1 MDTSKVVYR
10 IVFDDVTKKQL
21 LKLSKNKKLY
31 NRMLVIL
38 KDIEDNP
45 YSPAF
50 KFERLKHNLKG
61 FCSKRLDQKN
71 RIVYFVEQE
80 IITVTVVSVLGHYE

>member
-38 KDIEDNP
+38 TDIQDNP

-71 RIVYFVEQE
+71 RIVYFVEHE
-80 IITVTVVSVLGHYE
+80 IITVTVVSVLGHY